1 MRDILSDLD
10 TPFVS
15 DENPM
20 KRAQKQMRTPLPK
33 RFYKAASVRQDVA
46 SGTFAVELD
55 GKQVRT
61 PGRAVLALP
70 TEAAARLVAD
80 EFDAQTEEINP
91 FDMPVLRIAN
101 TAIDGVS
108 TDTQAV
114 LEDILRY
121 SSTDLV
127 CYRAD
132 GPESLVER
140 QSEAW
145 DGIID
150 WARAGLGARFVLAEG
165 VMHVDQPRE
174 AIGAIG
180 IHLKMREEP
189 FRLSAL
195 HVMTS
200 LTGSALIALAVDA
213 GELSPEEGWA
223 AAHVDEDWN
232 IAQWGED
239 GEAARM
245 RAAKKRDMLAAAA
258 LIEALK
264 ATTAA

>member
-33 RFYKAASVRQDVA
+33 RFYKAASVRHDVEN
-46 SGTFAVELD
+46 GNFAVELD

-61 PGRAVLALP
+61 PGRALLALP
-70 TEAAARLVAD
+70 TEAAARLVAA
-80 EFDAQTEEINP
+80 EFDAQTVEINP

-132 GPESLVER
+132 GPENLVER

-145 DGIID
+145 DPIVD
-150 WARAGLGARFVLAEG
+150 WARASLGARLVLAEG
-165 VMHVDQPRE
+165 VIHVDQPRE
-174 AIGAIG
+174 AIAAIG
-180 IHLKMREEP
+180 IHLKMRDEP

-200 LTGSALIALAVDA
+200 LTGSALIALAVDF
-213 GELSPEEGWA
+213 GEISPEEAWA
-223 AAHVDEDWN
+223 AAHVDENWN

-239 GEAARM
+239 AEATRM
-245 RAAKKRDMLAAAA
+245 RAAKKRDMLAATS
-258 LIEALK
+258 LIDALK
-264 ATTAA
+264 D